1 MRPSRKAE
9 PKRLM
14 PAPTAKGRGRY
25 GSLLAI
31 LATVATGLILQTG
44 CAGTSA
50 EGSDKVIKIPE
61 GAGRLIAQGKEVPQ
75 IPDRITGKVG
85 DTLVIE
91 NRDSSTQFVAGY
103 PVSPHQTLKIPL
115 NRAGTYETS
124 CSVHPE
130 STIKMVISS

>member
-1 MRPSRKAE
+1 
-9 PKRLM
+9 M
-14 PAPTAKGRGRY
+14 PAPTADSRGRY
-25 GSLLAI
+25 GLLLAI
-31 LATVATGLILQTG
+31 LATVATGLIMQTG

-50 EGSDKVIKIPE
+50 EGSNKLIRIPD
-61 GAGRLIAQGKEVPQ
+61 GAGQVIAQGKEVPE

-91 NRDSSTQFVAGY
+91 NMDSSTQFVAGY

-115 NRAGTYETS
+115 NRAGRYETS

-130 STIKMVISS
+130 SAIKMVISS